1 MKINLSVI
9 NSKHIIDAL
18 MQLEA
23 GELPVGYR
31 DSTDYDVVWKGKRYA
46 PKQVVALALRH
57 ATGILPKPSMF
68 RGGEDTPIFNKLRSL
83 GFDITNKVSGKETTI
98 LDRVVSA
105 LESLGGVAKL
115 KDIYDEYKKF
125 SPYEK
130 TSKTYRDGIRR
141 EIELNSPDSKAFN
154 NEDIFR
160 SLYGKGKGV
169 WYLKNKFEDIEH
181 AKNLYTQKRISS
193 TNAWIFQGDPKKF
206 QIDKYINSTDECYW
220 IVNQNK
226 KLITFGDIVYIWPSG
241 KNAGIIA
248 VAEIISEVNV
258 FPYDLS
264 EYWIKQPK
272 NKSGEQLRV
281 RLKILERR
289 IDSPLTKDII
299 RDYLPDWSFL
309 KSALGTNFKLTSKQA
324 EIISSLLRAPKFD
337 DYKEKDIQGRTDI
350 TPGQKWTLTKARSGQ
365 GIFKDNVIKNEKV
378 CRVTGVADVNYL
390 HASHIK
396 PWSISDDTEKLHGC
410 NGLLLSPH
418 IHVLFDKGLISFSD
432 EGKVLVSSKLDSS
445 ILNAWGIVKGSST
458 GSFSKMQRE
467 FMSYHRQ
474 NIFII

>member
-1 MKINLSVI
+1 MFEVSFMFNNINMMKFD
-9 NSKHIIDAL
+9 IIGKNDIELAIERL
-18 MQLEA
+18 RS
-23 GELPVGYR
+23 GEIPDGYQP
-31 DSTDYDVVWKGKRYA
+31 STDYDVDINGVQFP
-46 PKQVVALALRH
+46 PKQIIAFAYQN
-57 ATGILPKPSMF
+57 ATGKFIEPKF
-68 RGGEDTPIFNKLRSL
+68 LRGGKNTQ
-83 GFDITNKVSGKETTI
+83 GFKI
-98 LDRVVSA
+98 L
-105 LESLGGVAKL
+105 EKYG
-115 KDIYDEYKKF
+115 YKIIPK
-125 SPYEK
+125 
-130 TSKTYRDGIRR
+130 R
-141 EIELNSPDSKAFN
+141 N
-154 NEDIFR
+154 NQPR
-160 SLYGKGKGV
+160 
-169 WYLKNKFEDIEH
+169 
-181 AKNLYTQKRISS
+181 T
-193 TNAWIFQGDPKKF
+193 WIFQGDPKKF
-206 QIDKYINSTDECYW
+206 QIDKYLNSGDEFYW

-226 KLITFGDIVYIWPSG
+226 KLITLGDIVYIWRSG

-272 NKSGEQLRV
+272 NKSDEQLRV

-289 IDSPLTKDII
+289 IDSPLTKDNI

-309 KSALGTNFKLTSKQA
+309 KSALGTNFKLTSEQA
-324 EIISSLLRAPKFD
+324 EIISGLLSAPKFD

-365 GIFKDNVIKNEKV
+365 GIFKDNVIKNEKI
-378 CRVTGVADVNYL
+378 CRVTGVVDINYL

-396 PWSISDDTEKLHGC
+396 PWSKSDDIEKLHGC

-418 IHVLFDKGLISFSD
+418 IHILFDKGLISFSD
-432 EGKVLVSSKLDSS
+432 EGEVLVSSKLDSS

-458 GSFSKMQRE
+458 GNFSKMQRE